1 MTASI
6 TITKASKCSRK
17 NKVKLVFF
25 FLKNPLVYEVSTDT
39 TDADAAATAT
49 SFTTTFSLNKTK
61 GFSFIKQ
68 CLS

>member
-25 FLKNPLVYEVSTDT
+25 FMKNPLVYEVSTDT
-39 TDADAAATAT
+39 TDAAAAT

-61 GFSFIKQ
+61 GFYFFKK
-68 CLS
+68 CLMT